1 MKTVDVVI
9 TAKGWYVTRRYSGM
23 NKGAQF
29 FPFGTKKKERK
40 AADAAKDAY
49 IKEWVGE

>member
-1 MKTVDVVI
+1 MKTIDVVI
-9 TAKGWYVTRRYSGM
+9 MPKGYYVTRRYSGM

-40 AADAAKDAY
+40 ECEKAKDAY
-49 IKEWVGE
+49 VKEWMGE